1 MSLDKGYWVTPSHTI
16 AAGVGLSVLDIVAVS
31 LRFVARRKQRQPL
44 KADDWFMVPATLFT
58 LGIGIAMVYGAS
70 KTALAHPL
78 VVPSELNGS
87 FVDLQSEQISVEG
100 AIQWAYTLML
110 PLALG
115 CTKVSFLFFYRR
127 LFVVNKRSS
136 NNVFLIGMI
145 MFVFLWMVGF
155 FLTFLFQCRLNFW
168 ALWTSPTAIA
178 EHCTS
183 DTPINLAFT
192 ITDLITDVAILVI
205 PIPIIWRLNLS
216 LSRKMSIT
224 AVFLFGAI
232 TVAASLTRVV
242 LTARIFVE
250 AFTADADPILIVT
263 AFIYWGMIE
272 TGIAVFTACLPTVWF
287 FFRGWSWDPVVKVA
301 RSIMESSASSIRL
314 LKTKTS
320 SINVADGDSL
330 NAEVEKAQFST
341 TPSGRSVAGPRS
353 S

>member
-1 MSLDKGYWVTPSHTI
+1 
-16 AAGVGLSVLDIVAVS
+16 
-31 LRFVARRKQRQPL
+31 
-44 KADDWFMVPATLFT
+44 
-58 LGIGIAMVYGAS
+58 
-70 KTALAHPL
+70 
-78 VVPSELNGS
+78 
-87 FVDLQSEQISVEG
+87 
-100 AIQWAYTLML
+100 ML

-250 AFTADADPILIVT
+250 AFTADADPIRELFQ
-263 AFIYWGMIE
+263 A
-272 TGIAVFTACLPTVWF
+272 IAGYSGLSNPNYSHSNSLHILGDDRNWYCRVYSLPTHCLV
-287 FFRGWSWDPVVKVA
+287 
-301 RSIMESSASSIRL
+301 L
-314 LKTKTS
+314 LQGLVMGSCRQSRQKHYG
-320 SINVADGDSL
+320 V
-330 NAEVEKAQFST
+330 
-341 TPSGRSVAGPRS
+341 
-353 S
+353 